1 MKIKSLI
8 PIFFMMLHM
17 QQSSALQKGDSLS
30 AILPED
36 TFLTIELDNLTDIKS
51 DMSEGPWGKVAD
63 FPIWQKISKWID
75 DELNKDSNKKDKFND
90 VYERLFQ
97 PIMDSLNGAMIF
109 GFSDLENL
117 MVMEDED
124 VAECYFEEFKRVHA
138 LSKPLKLKV

>member
-1 MKIKSLI
+1 MKIKSLF
-8 PIFFMMLHM
+8 PIFFMMLNM

-117 MVMEDED
+117 MVNEQIEN
-124 VAECYFEEFKRVHA
+124 ANG
-138 LSKPLKLKV
+138 SKWKAQKNAFYSLCF